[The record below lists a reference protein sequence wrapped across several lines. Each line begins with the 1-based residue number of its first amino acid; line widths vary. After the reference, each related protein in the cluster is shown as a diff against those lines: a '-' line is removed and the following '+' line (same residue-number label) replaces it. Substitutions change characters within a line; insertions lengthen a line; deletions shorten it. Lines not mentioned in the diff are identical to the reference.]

1 MRKQD
6 NTLLGVIGGLG
17 PMATAYFMELV
28 TDMTD
33 AATDQEHLP
42 MLIYSAP
49 SIPDR
54 TRYILDNT
62 SENPL
67 PEMLRIGNV
76 LTQQGAE
83 RIAIPCVTAHYFF
96 DELESG
102 ISAPLINGV
111 MEVAQHLKDHGIT
124 KAGIMATDGTVKS
137 RVFHR
142 ELEKLGIEAV
152 VPSAD
157 RQADVM
163 SLIFDNI
170 KAGKPVNL
178 IRFSDIAEE
187 LRSNGAQAIILGCTE
202 LSLIKRDHAIGAGF
216 LDAMEILAQQAVLQ
230 CGKPLKEKYRS
241 LISK

>member
-1 MRKQD
+1 MKKQ
-6 NTLLGVIGGLG
+6 NEKMLGVIGGLG

-33 AATDQEHLP
+33 AATDQEHIP

-62 SENPL
+62 QENPL

-76 LTQQGAE
+76 LAQQGAE

-102 ISAPLINGV
+102 ISVPLINGV
-111 MEVAQHLKDHGIT
+111 METALYLKAHGIT
-124 KAGIMATDGTVKS
+124 KVGIMATDGTVKS

-142 ELEKLGIEAV
+142 ELEKQGMEAV
-152 VPSAD
+152 VPSAE

-163 SLIFDNI
+163 CLIFDQI

-178 IRFSDIAEE
+178 IRFSKVAEE

-202 LSLIKRDHAIGAGF
+202 LSLVKRDYPIGAGY
-216 LDAMEILAQQAVLQ
+216 LDAMEVLAQTCVLR
-230 CGKPLKEKYRS
+230 CGGKLKEEYQE